1 MRSRKPFLIFWP
13 QYFDAKK
20 SRSEGR
26 RISSKFAIDKVT
38 ITNIAKAAENLGY
51 IVEIEKNYQYTRT
64 WWEEPGRV
72 LINTKGKKKSKVI
85 LEVAKEI
92 RKLQSKK

>member
-26 RISSKFAIDKVT
+26 RLSRKFAIEKVT
-38 ITNIAKAAENLGY
+38 IVLIAKAAENLGY
-51 IVEIEKNYQYTRT
+51 TAEIEKNYQYTRS

-72 LINTKGKKKSKVI
+72 LINAKGKKKSKVI

-92 RKLQSKK
+92 KKLQTKN